1 MAQTSVCES
10 DWKSAI
16 KVCATARGIQM
27 PRTLIFILALLI
39 VGLCS
44 VDARACSC
52 AGPSAPCEEYWEATA
67 VFIGTVIEG
76 RLVTVKESDY
86 EHQRRAIRISI
97 DEAFRGV
104 EGAEV
109 EVLTG
114 FGDADCGFGFRRSQ
128 QYLVYAYRSESDQKL
143 HTNICTRTRAIS
155 EADPDLVYIRGL
167 TKAKAGGTISG
178 EVVRERRNETGGS
191 NGEPLAGVKVTIDGP
206 QKAEAV
212 TDAKGA
218 FKIEGLQPGEYTV
231 VPAPPKGLATR
242 GEDRKVKVA
251 DRGCAVV
258 HIWLESNAKLGGRV
272 LNAQGLSVAK
282 AEIVLIQADKERY
295 QGYADYAYADED
307 GLYSFKLI
315 PAGSY
320 VLQIRYDGLSGQ
332 NRPFP
337 VMYYPGTTDKSQA
350 RVFTIKE
357 GETIDLDIK
366 VPPLP
371 SEVEIRGQV
380 VWPDGKPVTTA
391 NVGYMVPK
399 DSVFY
404 GIKVDEAGR
413 FSFKA
418 YSGLTLTVS
427 ASLEVTKGKFANAHS
442 SPIVAG
448 VNTEPIKLVLSGP
461 QP

>member
-1 MAQTSVCES
+1 MAARDAFPAQVSGVLIVQAVAQTSVCES
-10 DWKSAI
+10 DWKSQT
-16 KVCATARGIQM
+16 KVCATRRGINM
-27 PRTLIFILALLI
+27 PRTLIFILALFI
-39 VGLCS
+39 VGFCG

-52 AGPSAPCEEYWEATA
+52 AGEGAPCQEYWEASA
-67 VFIGTVIEG
+67 VFIGTVIEV
-76 RLVTVKESDY
+76 RLVKVKEGDY
-86 EHQRRAIRISI
+86 ELQRRAFRISI

-104 EGAEV
+104 EGAEA

-114 FGDADCGFGFRRSQ
+114 FGDADCGFGFRRTQ

-258 HIWLESNAKLGGRV
+258 HMWLESNAKLGGRV

-295 QGYADYAYADED
+295 LGYDDYAY
-307 GLYSFKLI
+307 
-315 PAGSY
+315 
-320 VLQIRYDGLSGQ
+320 
-332 NRPFP
+332 
-337 VMYYPGTTDKSQA
+337 
-350 RVFTIKE
+350 
-357 GETIDLDIK
+357 
-366 VPPLP
+366 
-371 SEVEIRGQV
+371 
-380 VWPDGKPVTTA
+380 
-391 NVGYMVPK
+391 
-399 DSVFY
+399 
-404 GIKVDEAGR
+404 
-413 FSFKA
+413 
-418 YSGLTLTVS
+418 
-427 ASLEVTKGKFANAHS
+427 
-442 SPIVAG
+442 
-448 VNTEPIKLVLSGP
+448 
-461 QP
+461 

>member
-1 MAQTSVCES
+1 
-10 DWKSAI
+10 
-16 KVCATARGIQM
+16 M
-27 PRTLIFILALLI
+27 PRTLIFILALFI

-52 AGPSAPCEEYWEATA
+52 AGQSAPCQEYWEVTA

-76 RLVTVKESDY
+76 KLVTVKEGDF
-86 EHQRRAIRISI
+86 EHQMQAVRLSI

-114 FGDADCGFGFRRSQ
+114 LGGGDCGFGFRRAQ
-128 QYLVYAYRSESDQKL
+128 QFLVYAYRSESDQKL

-155 EADPDLVYIRGL
+155 EADPDLAYIRGL
-167 TKAKAGGTISG
+167 SKAKAGGTISG

-191 NGEPLAGVKVTIDGP
+191 NGEPLAGVKVTINGP

-212 TDAKGA
+212 TNAKGE
-218 FKIEGLQPGEYTV
+218 FKIEGVQPGEYSV
-231 VPAPPKGLATR
+231 VPAVPKGLAIR
-242 GEDRKVKVA
+242 GPDKKITVA

-258 HIWLESNAKLGGRV
+258 HLWLESNARISGRV
-272 LNAQGLSVAK
+272 LNTQGLSVAK
-282 AEIVLIQADKERY
+282 SEIVLIQADKERY
-295 QGYADYAYADED
+295 QGYADYAYAEED
-307 GLYSFKLI
+307 GSYSFRLI
-315 PAGSY
+315 PEGRY
-320 VLQIRYDGLSGQ
+320 VLQIRYDGMSGQ

-337 VMYYPGTTDKSQA
+337 VMYYPGTSDKSQA
-350 RVFTIKE
+350 RVFIIKE
-357 GETIDLDIK
+357 GETIDLDIQ

-380 VWPDGKPVTTA
+380 AWPDGKPATTA
-391 NVGYMVPK
+391 NVGYIVGK

-404 GIKVDEAGR
+404 GIKVDEQGR

-418 YSGLTLTVS
+418 YEGLTFGIS
-427 ASLEVTKGKFANAHS
+427 ASVEVTKGKYANAHS
-442 SPIVAG
+442 GPIVAG
-448 VNTEPIKLVLSGP
+448 VNTEPIKLVLTPPSP
-461 QP
+461 

>member
-1 MAQTSVCES
+1 M
-10 DWKSAI
+10 
-16 KVCATARGIQM
+16 
-27 PRTLIFILALLI
+27 LL
-39 VGLCS
+39 GLTVLMLFS
-44 VDARACSC
+44 STRVSACSC
-52 AGPSAPCEEYWEATA
+52 AGEDSPCEEYWEVTA

-76 RLVTVKESDY
+76 KLVTVKEGDFEY
-86 EHQRRAIRISI
+86 QRRAVRISI

-114 FGDADCGFGFRRSQ
+114 LGGGDCGFGFRRAQ
-128 QYLVYAYRSESDQKL
+128 QFLVYAYRSESDQKL

-167 TKAKAGGTISG
+167 SKAKAGGTISG

-218 FKIEGLQPGEYTV
+218 FKIEGVEPGEYTV
-231 VPAPPKGLATR
+231 VPAAPKGLATR
-242 GEDRKVKVA
+242 GPDTKVKVA

-258 HIWLESNAKLGGRV
+258 HFWLESNAKLGGRV

-282 AEIVLIQADKERY
+282 AQITLLQADKERY
-295 QGYADYAYADED
+295 QGHEDYAYADED
-307 GLYSFKLI
+307 GSYSFKLI
-315 PAGSY
+315 PEGRY
-320 VLQIRYDGLSGQ
+320 VLQIRFDGMSSQ
-332 NRPFP
+332 DRPFP

-380 VWPDGKPVTTA
+380 VAPDGKPVTNA

-418 YSGLTLTVS
+418 YAGLTLTVS

-448 VNTEPIKLVLSGP
+448 VHTEPIKLVLTPPSP
-461 QP
+461 

>member
-1 MAQTSVCES
+1 
-10 DWKSAI
+10 
-16 KVCATARGIQM
+16 M
-27 PRTLIFILALLI
+27 PRTLIFILAVFI

-52 AGPSAPCEEYWEATA
+52 AGERAACQEYWESSA
-67 VFIGTVIEG
+67 VFLGTVIEV
-76 RLVTVKESDY
+76 RLLKVKEGNY
-86 EHQRRAIRISI
+86 EFQRRAFRISI

-104 EGAEV
+104 EGAEA

-128 QYLVYAYRSESDQKL
+128 QYLIYAYRSESDQRL

-167 TKAKAGGTISG
+167 SKAKAGGTISG
-178 EVVRERRNETGGS
+178 EVIRQRRNESGGS
-191 NGEPLAGVKVTIDGP
+191 TGEPLAGVRVTIDGP

-212 TDAKGA
+212 TNAKGE
-218 FKIEGLQPGEYTV
+218 FKIEGVQPGEYTV
-231 VPAPPKGLATR
+231 VPAMPKGLAIR
-242 GEDRKVKVA
+242 GPDKKIKVA

-258 HIWLESNAKLGGRV
+258 YLWLESSARISGRV

-282 AEIVLIQADKERY
+282 SEIVLIQADKERY
-295 QGYADYAYADED
+295 QGYADYAYAEED
-307 GLYSFKLI
+307 GAYSLKLI
-315 PAGSY
+315 PEGRY
-320 VLQIRYDGLSGQ
+320 VLQIRYDGMTGQ

-337 VMYYPGTTDKSQA
+337 VMYYPGTPDKAQA

-380 VWPDGKPVTTA
+380 VWPDGKSATTA

-399 DSVFY
+399 DSIFY
-404 GIKVDEAGR
+404 GIKIDEAGR

-418 YSGLTLTVS
+418 YEGLTLGVG
-427 ASLEVTKGKFANAHS
+427 ASVEVTKGTYASANS
-442 SPIVAG
+442 GPIVVG
-448 VNTEPIKLVLSGP
+448 VNTEPIRLVLTTP
-461 QP
+461 PH

>member
-1 MAQTSVCES
+1 
-10 DWKSAI
+10 
-16 KVCATARGIQM
+16 M
-27 PRTLIFILALLI
+27 PRTLIFILALFI
-39 VGLCS
+39 VGLWS

-52 AGPSAPCEEYWEATA
+52 AGERAPCQEYWESTA

-76 RLVTVKESDY
+76 REVKVKEGDY
-86 EHQRRAIRISI
+86 EFQRRAIRISI

-114 FGDADCGFGFRRSQ
+114 FGDADCGFGFRRSR

-167 TKAKAGGTISG
+167 SKAKAGGTISG

-212 TDAKGA
+212 TDARGA
-218 FKIEGLQPGEYTV
+218 FRIEGVEPGEYTV
-231 VPAPPKGLATR
+231 VPAAPKGLATR
-242 GEDRKVKVA
+242 GPDTKVKVA

-258 HIWLESNAKLGGRV
+258 HFWLESNAKLGGRV

-307 GLYSFKLI
+307 GSYSFKLI
-315 PAGSY
+315 PEGRY
-320 VLQIRYDGLSGQ
+320 VLQIRFDGLTGQ
-332 NRPFP
+332 TRPFP

-380 VWPDGKPVTTA
+380 VAPDGKPATTA

-404 GIKVDEAGR
+404 RIQVDEAGR

-418 YSGLTLTVS
+418 YAGMTLTVS
-427 ASLEVTKGKFANAHS
+427 ASVEVTKGKYANANS
-442 SPIVAG
+442 GPVIVG
-448 VNTEPIKLVLSGP
+448 VNTEPINLVLTPPSP
-461 QP
+461 

>member
-1 MAQTSVCES
+1 MKRIC
-10 DWKSAI
+10 
-16 KVCATARGIQM
+16 
-27 PRTLIFILALLI
+27 LILGALALI
-39 VGLCS
+39 GCAGS
-44 VDARACSC
+44 RAFACSC
-52 AGPSAPCEEYWEATA
+52 AGQSTPCQEYWEVTA

-76 RLVTVKESDY
+76 KLVTVKEGEF
-86 EHQRRAIRISI
+86 EHQMNAVRISI

-114 FGDADCGFGFRRSQ
+114 LGGGDCGFGFRRAQ
-128 QYLVYAYRSESDQKL
+128 QFLVYAYRSESDQKL

-167 TKAKAGGTISG
+167 SKAKAGGTISG

-191 NGEPLAGVKVTIDGP
+191 NSEPLAGVKVTIDGP

-212 TDAKGA
+212 TNAKGE
-218 FKIEGLQPGEYTV
+218 FKIEGVQPGEYTV
-231 VPAPPKGLATR
+231 VPAMPKGLSTR
-242 GEDRKVKVA
+242 GTDSKVKVA

-258 HIWLESNAKLGGRV
+258 YLWLESNARISGRV

-295 QGYADYAYADED
+295 QGYADYAYAEED
-307 GLYSFKLI
+307 GAYSFKLI
-315 PAGSY
+315 PEGRY
-320 VLQIRYDGLSGQ
+320 VLQIRYDGMTGQ

-337 VMYYPGTTDKSQA
+337 VMYYPGTPDKSQA

-357 GETIDLDIK
+357 GETIEFDIK

-380 VWPDGKPVTTA
+380 VSPDGKPATTA

-404 GIKVDEAGR
+404 GIKVDEQGR

-418 YSGLTLTVS
+418 YTGMTLNVS
-427 ASLEVTKGKFANAHS
+427 ASVEVTKGKFASANAG
-442 SPIVAG
+442 PIVAG
-448 VNTEPIKLVLSGP
+448 VNTEPIKLVLTPPSP
-461 QP
+461 

>member
-1 MAQTSVCES
+1 
-10 DWKSAI
+10 
-16 KVCATARGIQM
+16 M
-27 PRTLIFILALLI
+27 PRTLIFILALFI

-76 RLVTVKESDY
+76 KLVTVKEGDY
-86 EHQRRAIRISI
+86 EHQQRAVRISI

-114 FGDADCGFGFRRSQ
+114 LGGGDCGFGFRRAQ
-128 QYLVYAYRSESDQKL
+128 QFLIYAYRSESDQKL
-143 HTNICTRTRAIS
+143 HTNICTRTRPIS
-155 EADPDLVYIRGL
+155 EADPDLLYIRGL
-167 TKAKAGGTISG
+167 SKANAGGTISG
-178 EVVRERRNETGGS
+178 KVVRNRRNETGGS

-212 TDAKGA
+212 TDAKGE
-218 FKIEGLQPGEYTV
+218 FKIEGVEPGEYRV
-231 VPAPPKGLATR
+231 VPAAPKGLATR
-242 GEDRKVKVA
+242 GPDEKVKVA
-251 DRGCAVV
+251 DRGCAAV
-258 HIWLESNAKLGGRV
+258 HFWLESNAKLGGRV
-272 LNAQGLSVAK
+272 LNAAGLSVAK

-295 QGYADYAYADED
+295 QGYADYAYAEED
-307 GLYSFKLI
+307 GSYSFKLI
-315 PAGSY
+315 PEGQY
-320 VLQIRYDGLSGQ
+320 VLQIRYDGMSSQ

-337 VMYYPGTTDKSQA
+337 VMYYPGTPDKSQA

-357 GETIDLDIK
+357 GETIELDIK

-371 SEVEIRGQV
+371 SEVEVRGQV
-380 VWPDGKPVTTA
+380 AWPDGKPASTA

-404 GIKVDEAGR
+404 GVKVDEAGR

-418 YSGLTLTVS
+418 YTGMTLSVS
-427 ASLEVTKGKFANAHS
+427 ASVEVTKGKHANAHS
-442 SPIVAG
+442 GPIVAG
-448 VNTEPIKLVLSGP
+448 VNTEPIKLVLTPPSP
-461 QP
+461 

>member
-1 MAQTSVCES
+1 
-10 DWKSAI
+10 
-16 KVCATARGIQM
+16 M
-27 PRTLIFILALLI
+27 PRTLIFILALFI
-39 VGLCS
+39 VGLCG

-52 AGPSAPCEEYWEATA
+52 AGERAPCQEYWEATA

-76 RLVTVKESDY
+76 RLVTVKEGDY
-86 EHQRRAIRISI
+86 EHQTRAVRISI

-114 FGDADCGFGFRRSQ
+114 LGGGDCGFGFRRAQ
-128 QYLVYAYRSESDQKL
+128 QFLVYAYRSESDQKL

-167 TKAKAGGTISG
+167 SKAKAGGTISG

-191 NGEPLAGVKVTIDGP
+191 KGEPLAGVKVTIDGP

-212 TDAKGA
+212 TDAKGE
-218 FKIEGLQPGEYTV
+218 FKIEGVEPGEYTV
-231 VPAPPKGLATR
+231 VPAAPKGLATR
-242 GEDRKVKVA
+242 GPDTKVKVA

-258 HIWLESNAKLGGRV
+258 HFWLESNARISGRV
-272 LNAQGLSVAK
+272 LNLQGLSVAK

-307 GLYSFKLI
+307 GSYSFKLI
-315 PAGSY
+315 PEGRY
-320 VLQIRYDGLSGQ
+320 VLQIRYDGMTGQ

-337 VMYYPGTTDKSQA
+337 VMYYPGTADKSQA

-380 VWPDGKPVTTA
+380 VWPDGKPATTA

-418 YSGLTLTVS
+418 YTGLTLTVS
-427 ASLEVTKGKFANAHS
+427 ASVEVTKGKFANAHS
-442 SPIVAG
+442 GPIVAG
-448 VNTEPIKLVLSGP
+448 VNTEPIKLVLTPPSP
-461 QP
+461 